1 MSSGT
6 ELGAFLR
13 SRRARLGPG
22 EVGLASYGARRVPG
36 LRREELARLAGV
48 SLAYYTRLE
57 QGQSANAS
65 DGVLDALAR
74 ALRLSPDEHEH
85 LRHLARPA
93 RGPARRQPV
102 RPERARAGTRQLV
115 AALGV
120 PALALDRR
128 YDVLAWNPLGRA
140 LLAGHLPADAPDRPA
155 DRLADR
161 AAGRPNLQRMLFLD
175 PHTRELYPHWDAE
188 ARRAVA
194 ALRLV
199 SGELRDDR
207 ALAELIGELCVKSPE
222 FAGLWAR
229 HPVGACTHGTKVL
242 HHPEV
247 GRLELAFEVLAAP
260 DGSGHRLMLF
270 SAEPGSP
277 SDAALQL
284 LGATLPAGSPLDAA
298 SGILDG

>member
-1 MSSGT
+1 MGSGTAT

-13 SRRARLGPG
+13 SRRARLSPA

-57 QGQSANAS
+57 QGQSGNAS

-74 ALRLSPDEHEH
+74 ALRLSPDEHAH

-93 RGPARRQPV
+93 RGPARRPAA
-102 RPERARAGTRQLV
+102 RPEYARAGLRQLV

-120 PALALDRR
+120 PALVLGRR
-128 YDVLAWNPLGRA
+128 YDVLAWNPLGHA
-140 LLAGHLPADAPDRPA
+140 LLAGHLPADAPDRSA
-155 DRLADR
+155 D
-161 AAGRPNLQRMLFLD
+161 RPNLQRMLFLD
-175 PHTRELYPHWDAE
+175 PHTRELYPEWDTE

-199 SGELRDDR
+199 TGEHPDDR
-207 ALAELIGELCVKSPE
+207 ALAELVGELCVKNPE
-222 FAGLWAR
+222 FAALWAR
-229 HPVGACTHGTKVL
+229 HPVNGCTHGTKLL

-247 GRLELAFEVLAAP
+247 GRLELAFEMLAAP
-260 DGSGHRLMLF
+260 DGSGHRLMVF
-270 SAEPGSP
+270 TAEPGSP
-277 SDAALQL
+277 SDAGMSL
-284 LGATLPAGSPLDAA
+284 LGATLPAPDAGSTLDAA
-298 SGILDG
+298 SGMLDG